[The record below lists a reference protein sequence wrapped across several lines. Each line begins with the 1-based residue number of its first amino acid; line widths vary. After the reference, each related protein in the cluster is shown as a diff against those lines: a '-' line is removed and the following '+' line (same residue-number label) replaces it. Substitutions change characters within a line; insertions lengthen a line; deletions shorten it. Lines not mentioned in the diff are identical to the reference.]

1 MTKLEELEALLNKVG
16 SPSRRG
22 WIYGTAKRLGKEQ
35 EVIDFIKE
43 NNIDYANADDE
54 ENPDCYR
61 AYLDYLK
68 LSHFG
73 DALEAKYGYD
83 LSEDD
88 IDEDEE

>member
-1 MTKLEELEALLNKVG
+1 MTDLEELKILLEKVG

-22 WIYGTAKRLGKEQ
+22 MTYLIARDHNCAREI
-35 EVIDFIKE
+35 IDFIKE

-54 ENPDCYR
+54 ENPDQDR

-83 LSEDD
+83 TSDLEEDD
-88 IDEDEE
+88 E